1 MYIPPWLWYLL
12 VAIFIAMLCLFLWAF
27 LVPFVRKFRHNEL
40 SPSIRKYSENDT
52 LTFETLDENKLL
64 LKEAQSI
71 AAISVWEFNFT
82 TRKLRRVE
90 GANKLNVLEDELT
103 LETFVTKIHPD
114 DKHIVDQMWRFV
126 NERQSSFSVELRI
139 MKLNGEY
146 GYYQVKSRLICIN
159 NEPVRMIGVIMDLSD
174 RKLAE
179 KHLLEKE
186 QMFRALFDSNID
198 PICIINAA
206 DLTIVDANP
215 SFMKLYGFQL
225 DELKGQ
231 SFLNLSLQPQDSQMA
246 IEIARQKGKHWV
258 PSRVHRNK
266 WGEKIMLE
274 GSIIRHA
281 VNGHEMLFILSHDIT
296 RRKVAELELHSR
308 EQKLRAFFDN
318 NLLGMGETNIS
329 KQWISVNQKLCE
341 LTGYTSE
348 ELKLLTW
355 NQITHPQDLNEELK
369 KFNSLITHEKTSYIV
384 EKRIVTKSGE
394 EVFCKVSV
402 NSVKGN
408 TGAISH
414 FIHLVEDIT
423 DKKAF
428 EDELKL
434 SQRRL
439 KQAQAIAMIGS
450 MWFYPNSEIVR
461 LSDEARK
468 ILGIPSTSINV
479 TRRDLFKMSIP
490 SEMGRFIDVIC
501 KLEGNERVQ
510 GNFNQS
516 FITPNGDVKRLLL
529 NFGLSERNGEVAEV
543 IVTLSDVTQIKEA
556 EMALAETNALKDQLL
571 SLIGHDLRSPVS
583 AISQLTE
590 YLMVNIQSL
599 KKDELHEIIASLQQT
614 AASTYNLLEE
624 LLQWS
629 RSQQRQEVKPEIF
642 KLAASINDVLTLNR
656 SNADAKGLNLLA
668 NIPDNALVVADQDMF
683 KTVLRNLVSNAIK
696 FTPVGGTIMVSC
708 ELQPN
713 FVLVSVFDTG
723 TGMKS
728 EIVSKL
734 FEDTFIHSSLGTQ
747 NEKGFGLGL
756 KMVKKYIEKN
766 GGTIHVESIEGQGS
780 TFHFTIPRAFD

>member
-1 MYIPPWLWYLL
+1 MLETPWFWYFLAAM
-12 VAIFIAMLCLFLWAF
+12 VAIGLALLLR
-27 LVPFVRKFRHNEL
+27 LVVLPLGIKNQQKKIMRLANGFPTPEFNAI
-40 SPSIRKYSENDT
+40 SN
-52 LTFETLDENKLL
+52 LDESKLL
-64 LKEAQSI
+64 LKEAQAI
-71 AAISVWEFNFT
+71 AAISVWEFDFA
-82 TRKLRRVE
+82 TRKLKRVE

-103 LETFVTKIHPD
+103 LETFITKIHPD
-114 DKHIVDQMWRFV
+114 DKYVLDYLWKCV
-126 NERQSSFSVELRI
+126 NERISSFSVELRI
-139 MKLNGEY
+139 MKLDGEY
-146 GYYQVKSRLICIN
+146 GYYQVKGSLICIN
-159 NEPVRMIGVIMDLSD
+159 NEPVRMLGVIMDLSD

-198 PICIINAA
+198 PICIINAT

-225 DELKGQ
+225 DELKGK

-246 IEIARQKGKHWV
+246 IEIAKQKGKHWV
-258 PSRVHRNK
+258 PNRVHRNK

-281 VNGHEMLFILSHDIT
+281 VNGHDMLFILSHDIT

-308 EQKLRAFFDN
+308 EQKLSAFFDN

-355 NQITHPQDLNEELK
+355 DQITHPKDLNEELK

-402 NSVKGN
+402 SSVKGN

-414 FIHLVEDIT
+414 FIHLVDDIS

-468 ILGIPSTSINV
+468 ILGIPSKAINV

-510 GNFNQS
+510 GHFNQT
-516 FITPNGDVKRLLL
+516 FITPKGDVKRLLL
-529 NFGLSERNGEVAEV
+529 NFGLTERNGEVAEV
-543 IVTLSDVTQIKEA
+543 IVTLSDVTQIREA

-571 SLIGHDLRSPVS
+571 SLIGHDLRSPIS

-590 YLMVNIQSL
+590 YLQNNMQILSSEEL
-599 KKDELHEIIASLQQT
+599 KEIITSLHETS
-614 AASTYNLLEE
+614 ASTYNLLEE

-629 RSQQRQEVKPEIF
+629 HLQQRQEVKPEIF
-642 KLAASINDVLTLNR
+642 KLTASINDVLTLNK

-668 NIPDNALVVADQDMF
+668 NIPDNALVVADQGMF
-683 KTVLRNLVSNAIK
+683 KTVLRNLVTNAIK
-696 FTPVGGTIMVSC
+696 FTPMGGTIMVSC

-713 FVLVSVFDTG
+713 FVSVSVFDTG
-723 TGMKS
+723 TGMKP

-756 KMVKKYIEKN
+756 KMVKKYVEKN
-766 GGTIHVESIEGQGS
+766 GGTIRVESIEGQGS
-780 TFHFTIPRAFD
+780 TFHFTIPRAFE

>member
-1 MYIPPWLWYLL
+1 MYLSPWLLYLL
-12 VAIFIAMLCLFLWAF
+12 IAVLIAMLLLLIWAF
-27 LVPFVRKFRHNEL
+27 VR
-40 SPSIRKYSENDT
+40 YSGPRQSLITRAIKCNTNDPVRVEN
-52 LTFETLDENKLL
+52 FDESKLL
-64 LKEAQSI
+64 LKEAQAM
-71 AAISVWEFNFT
+71 AAISVWEFDFA
-82 TRKLRRVE
+82 TRKLKRVE
-90 GANKLNVLEDELT
+90 GANKLNVLEDELS
-103 LETFVTKIHPD
+103 LESFITRIHPD
-114 DKHIVDQMWRFV
+114 DKHIVDQMWGYV
-126 NERQSSFSVELRI
+126 TERQNSFSVELRI
-139 MKLNGEY
+139 KKLNGEY
-146 GYYQVKSRLICIN
+146 GYFQVKGRLICFN

-179 KHLLEKE
+179 RHLLEKE

-198 PICIINAA
+198 PVCIVNAN

-215 SFMKLYGFQL
+215 SFVNLYGYQL
-225 DELKGQ
+225 DELRGQ
-231 SFLNLSLQPQDSQMA
+231 FYTNISLQPQDTLMA

-258 PSRVHRNK
+258 HNRVHKNK
-266 WGEKIMLE
+266 WGERILLE

-281 VNGHEMLFILSHDIT
+281 VNGQEMLFILSHDIT
-296 RRKVAELELHSR
+296 RRKMAEVELHSR
-308 EQKLRAFFDN
+308 EQKLSAFFDN

-348 ELKLLTW
+348 KLKLLTW
-355 NQITHPQDLNEELK
+355 DQITHPQDLNEELK

-402 NSVKGN
+402 SSVKGN

-414 FIHLVEDIT
+414 FIHLVEDIS

-510 GNFNQS
+510 GNFNQT
-516 FITPNGDVKRLLL
+516 FITPKGDVKRLLL
-529 NFGLSERNGEVAEV
+529 NFGVSERNSEVVEI
-543 IVTLSDVTQIKEA
+543 IVTLSDITQIKEA
-556 EMALAETNALKDQLL
+556 EIALAEANALKDQLL
-571 SLIGHDLRSPVS
+571 SLIGHDLRSPIS

-599 KKDELHEIIASLQQT
+599 KQDELHEIIESLQLT
-614 AASTYNLLEE
+614 ANSTYNLLEE

-629 RSQQRQEVKPEIF
+629 RSHQKQEVKPEIF
-642 KLAASINDVLTLNR
+642 KLAASINDIITLNR
-656 SNADAKGLNLLA
+656 SNADAKGLNLLS
-668 NIPDNALVVADQDMF
+668 NIPENALVVADQDMF

-696 FTPVGGTIMVSC
+696 FTPEGGTIMVSC
-708 ELQPN
+708 ELLPN
-713 FVLVSVFDTG
+713 FVTVSVFDTG
-723 TGMKS
+723 NGIKP

-734 FEDTFIHSSLGTQ
+734 FEDTFIHSSLGTR

-756 KMVKKYIEKN
+756 KMVKKYVEKN
-766 GGTIHVESIEGQGS
+766 GGSIHVESIEGQGS

>member
-1 MYIPPWLWYLL
+1 MYLSPWLLYLL
-12 VAIFIAMLCLFLWAF
+12 IAVLIAMLLLLIWAF
-27 LVPFVRKFRHNEL
+27 VR
-40 SPSIRKYSENDT
+40 YSGTRQGVHSRAIKCNTNDPVRVEN
-52 LTFETLDENKLL
+52 FDESKLL
-64 LKEAQSI
+64 LKEAQAM
-71 AAISVWEFNFT
+71 AAISVWEFDFA
-82 TRKLRRVE
+82 TRKLKRVE
-90 GANKLNVLEDELT
+90 GANKLNVLEDELS
-103 LETFVTKIHPD
+103 LESFITRIHPD
-114 DKHIVDQMWRFV
+114 DKYIIDQMWTMV
-126 NERQSSFSVELRI
+126 NERQNSFSVELRI
-139 MKLNGEY
+139 KKLNGEY
-146 GYYQVKSRLICIN
+146 GYFQVKGRLICFN

-179 KHLLEKE
+179 RHLLEKE

-198 PICIINAA
+198 PVCIVNAN

-215 SFMKLYGFQL
+215 SFVNLYGYQL
-225 DELKGQ
+225 DELRGQ
-231 SFLNLSLQPQDSQMA
+231 FYTNISLQPQDTLMA

-258 PSRVHRNK
+258 HNRVHKNK
-266 WGEKIMLE
+266 WGESILLE

-296 RRKVAELELHSR
+296 RRKMAEVELHSR
-308 EQKLRAFFDN
+308 EQKLSAFFEN
-318 NLLGMGETNIS
+318 NLLGLGETNIS
-329 KQWISVNQKLCE
+329 KQWVSVNQKLCE
-341 LTGYTSE
+341 LTGYTFE

-355 NQITHPQDLNEELK
+355 NQITHPQDLDYELR
-369 KFNSLITHEKTSYIV
+369 KFNSLLTHEKSSYIV
-384 EKRIVTKSGE
+384 EKRIITKSGE

-402 NSVKGN
+402 SSVKGT

-414 FIHLVEDIT
+414 FIHLVEDIS

-439 KQAQAIAMIGS
+439 KQAQSIAMIGS

-510 GNFNQS
+510 GNFNQT
-516 FITPNGDVKRLLL
+516 FITPKGDVKRLLL
-529 NFGLSERNGEVAEV
+529 NFGVSERNSEVVEI
-543 IVTLSDVTQIKEA
+543 IVTLSDITQIKEA
-556 EMALAETNALKDQLL
+556 EMALAEANALKDQLL
-571 SLIGHDLRSPVS
+571 SLIGHDLRSPIS

-599 KKDELHEIIASLQQT
+599 KQDELHEIIESLQLT
-614 AASTYNLLEE
+614 ANSTYNLLEE

-629 RSQQRQEVKPEIF
+629 RSHQKQDVKPEIF
-642 KLAASINDVLTLNR
+642 KLAASINDIITLNR
-656 SNADAKGLNLLA
+656 SNADAKGLNLLS
-668 NIPDNALVVADQDMF
+668 NIPENALVVADQDMF

-696 FTPVGGTIMVSC
+696 FTPEGGTIMVLC
-708 ELQPN
+708 ELLPN
-713 FVLVSVFDTG
+713 FVTVSVFDTG
-723 TGMKS
+723 NGIKP

-734 FEDTFIHSSLGTQ
+734 FEDTFIHSSLGTR

-756 KMVKKYIEKN
+756 KMVKKYVEKN